1 MVMELIV
8 SGVDENDL
16 PEPKASQT
24 LGEYLE
30 EANQQFAEVNQ
41 VVSPQSVN
49 GEAFSPEANDREI
62 EQIDR
67 LELSVQPIEE
77 TVVNTLM
84 ELAAYLDRALNN
96 FPEIIEELHEEGPD
110 DADVYRDQLDEAFD
124 AIGSLLTSMIGVVN
138 VEERLKPV
146 KKINTQ
152 VKELDDRLDS
162 AAGEDLI
169 ELFEDTRDTFE
180 RLRDEIETIVSVL
193 AQQEEKLWEGGPELE
208 EKLRRRID
216 MIPELVEELQSQPS
230 PENYEE
236 VDQMV
241 DDLEEVL
248 GFIQELDK
256 AGKIKLL
263 LTPEEQEK
271 INEAHQDLDRGIDEL
286 NQAFEEKDV
295 ILICDIL
302 EYEILPYLE
311 DIVEFIARINETLEE

>member
-1 MVMELIV
+1 MELIV

-248 GFIQELDK
+248 GFIQELDE

-311 DIVEFIARINETLEE
+311 DIVEFIARINDTLEE